1 MNKRYP
7 IFLSSILLFISFINL
22 SIGSQ
27 EIGFKEI
34 LEILQNKNTN
44 PTWGV
49 IFWEYRI
56 PKLIAAI
63 LAGAGLACSGLL
75 MQTLFR
81 NPLAGPYVL
90 GISSGASFG
99 VALFVLAGSS
109 LAAFAM
115 YPLLYAL
122 GVGFAAL
129 IGSFFILFAMYWS
142 SKKLHSGFSVLIL
155 GLILGQILGA
165 LQSGLS
171 FIASPGALKEF
182 VLWGMGSFS
191 QVSVPSLFFM
201 VVIVVFSLWR
211 VYTLHHKL
219 DIYLLGD
226 LYAKSMGLDLRKFR
240 TATILATG
248 LLSGVITA
256 FCGPIAFIGLAVPH
270 VSRFLIKTHEHKQLY
285 WVVLLLGAI
294 IAVLSDTI
302 SHAGLGNQVIP
313 INILTSILGGPVVL
327 WVILSKNTK
336 RYGEI

>member
-1 MNKRYP
+1 MNKSYL
-7 IFLSSILLFISFINL
+7 IFLSVILLVLSFINL

-27 EIGFKEI
+27 EIGFVEV
-34 LEILQNKNTN
+34 LDILQNKDSN
-44 PTWGV
+44 PTWSL

-56 PKLIAAI
+56 PKLLAAI

-99 VALFVLAGSS
+99 VALFVMAGSS
-109 LAAFAM
+109 LAAFSI
-115 YPLLYAL
+115 YPVLYAL
-122 GVGFAAL
+122 GVSFAAL
-129 IGSFFILFAMYWS
+129 LGSFLILFAMYWS
-142 SKKLHSGFSVLIL
+142 SKKLYSGFSVLIL
-155 GLILGQILGA
+155 GLILGQVLGA

-171 FIASPGALKEF
+171 FVASPGDLKEF

-191 QVSVPSLFFM
+191 QVSFPSLIFM
-201 VVIVVFSLWR
+201 LVIVVFSLWR
-211 VYTLHHKL
+211 VYTLRYKL

-270 VSRFLIKTHEHKQLY
+270 VSRFLIKTHEHKQLF

-302 SHAGLGNQVIP
+302 SHAGIGNQVIP
-313 INILTSILGGPVVL
+313 INILTSILGGPVAL
-327 WVILSKNTK
+327 WIILSNNKK
-336 RYGEI
+336 HGEV